1 MKKKTAFELGAGF
14 QELVILHLG
23 LRFGVLQ
30 RLAESPANLGELSEA
45 SSVPP
50 ERLIRL
56 LRALCAC
63 TIIASDDGNLFR
75 LTEVGEGYLERQQP
89 ILFQGAVAMKA
100 WAFLDRYFETGEN
113 PFLTAHGDLVFD
125 FVQKDA
131 RVGDILGHAWAER
144 TREMA
149 PEIAKLHFFERV
161 KTVTDIGGADGQM
174 LIGIL
179 DAHPHL
185 HGTVFD
191 LAYVQPIFE
200 ENRTSRS
207 CADRLSFHQGS
218 FFGPIPPGSDIYMMK
233 WIIHDWDDANAVKI
247 LTNCRDA
254 MGPQARL
261 LIIDRVV
268 PESFPESIP
277 YAQADLNMTAV
288 NLGKERTRTELAA
301 VLGQAGL
308 HLVDVHDFTNE
319 PGLKISEARRA

>member
-1 MKKKTAFELGAGF
+1 MKKKSAFELGAGF

-23 LRFGVLQ
+23 VRFGVMQ
-30 RLAESPANLGELSEA
+30 RLAESPATLDDLSEA

-63 TIIASDDGNLFR
+63 DIIASDDGNLFR

-89 ILFQGAVAMKA
+89 ILFQGAIAMKA
-100 WAFLDRYFETGEN
+100 WAFLDRYFESGEN
-113 PFLTAHGDLVFD
+113 PFLAAHGDLVFD
-125 FVQKDA
+125 HVQKDA

-149 PEIAKLHFFERV
+149 PEIAKLPFFD
-161 KTVTDIGGADGQM
+161 KANTVTDIGGADGQM

-179 DAHPHL
+179 EAHPHL
-185 HGTVFD
+185 RGTVFD
-191 LAYVQPIFE
+191 LGYAQSIFE
-200 ENRTSRS
+200 ENRTDRA
-207 CADRLSFHQGS
+207 CADRLSFIEGS
-218 FFGPIPPGSDIYMMK
+218 FFGPIPPGSDLYMMK

-268 PESFPESIP
+268 PESFPESIR

-319 PGLKISEARRA
+319 PGLKIAEARRA